1 MLPGTGQARE
11 EENEDQ
17 LMMEAG
23 SGPGMEAVIRASL
36 AASGPSHHQGQ
47 VELLDLQFKV
57 KQSFSTRRN
66 RQLSRFRKSL
76 KTTT

>member
-1 MLPGTGQARE
+1 MLPGIGQARE

-17 LMMEAG
+17 LMMEEG
-23 SGPGMEAVIRASL
+23 SGSGMEAVIRMNL

-47 VELLDLQFKV
+47 VELLDLQSKV

-66 RQLSRFRKSL
+66 RQLSRFRQLLKS
-76 KTTT
+76 TT